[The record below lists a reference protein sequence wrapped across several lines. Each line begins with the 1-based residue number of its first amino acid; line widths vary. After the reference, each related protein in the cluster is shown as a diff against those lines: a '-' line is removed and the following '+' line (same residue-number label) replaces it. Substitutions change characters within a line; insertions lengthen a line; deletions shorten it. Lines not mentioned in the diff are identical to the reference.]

1 MSSDQ
6 RVNPFSLRALR
17 FHVPLVVG
25 VSVCAFAGWFEL
37 SRARQGHTI
46 AWVYV
51 FEWPGFAIVGIY
63 MWWRIITNADEPG
76 RRRRASSSLEHE
88 LVAPDDPGLAAWQQY
103 LRDVQRRERVDDVEA
118 GD

>member
-1 MSSDQ
+1 MTSDQ

-25 VSVCAFAGWFEL
+25 VSVCVLAGWFEL

-63 MWWRIITNADEPG
+63 MWWRIITNADES
-76 RRRRASSSLEHE
+76 RTRSRAPDSPEHQR
-88 LVAPDDPGLAAWQQY
+88 VAPDDPGLAAWQQY
-103 LRDVQRRERVDDVEA
+103 LRDMQRHERVDDVEA

>member
-1 MSSDQ
+1 VSSDP
-6 RVNPFSLRALR
+6 RVKPLSLSALR
-17 FHVPLVVG
+17 FHVPLLVG

-51 FEWPGFAIVGIY
+51 FEWPGFAIVGVY
-63 MWWRIITNADEPG
+63 MWWRIITNAEESRTTS
-76 RRRRASSSLEHE
+76 RRSSSPEQPR
-88 LVAPDDPGLAAWQQY
+88 VTPDDPGLAAWQEY
-103 LRDVQRRERVDDVEA
+103 LRDIQRHERVDDVET

>member
-1 MSSDQ
+1 
-6 RVNPFSLRALR
+6 VNPVSLKALR

-63 MWWRIITNADEPG
+63 MWWRIITGADGPG
-76 RRRRASSSLEHE
+76 STRRASNSPDHQR
-88 LVAPDDPGLAAWQQY
+88 VTPDDPGLAAWQQY
-103 LRDVQRRERVDDVEA
+103 LRDIQRNERVDDVEA